1 MGVLEHAGTENRN
14 TQLAVKV
21 LLQQGD
27 ESVCLAEATGVIF
40 QMMAVNPTT
49 MDDSNNS
56 SRKKWLWCTALWDF
70 I

>member
-1 MGVLEHAGTENRN
+1 MLEHAGTENRN

-40 QMMAVNPTT
+40 LAGNPTT
-49 MDDSNNS
+49 MDDSNNAIAENGFGS
-56 SRKKWLWCTALWDF
+56 G
-70 I
+70 